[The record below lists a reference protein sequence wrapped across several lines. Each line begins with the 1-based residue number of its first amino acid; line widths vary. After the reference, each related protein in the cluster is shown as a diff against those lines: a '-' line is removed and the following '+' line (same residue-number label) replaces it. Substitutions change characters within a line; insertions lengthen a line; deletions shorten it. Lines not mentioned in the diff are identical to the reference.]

1 MIYGYIRVSSDKQ
14 TVENQRYEIIRFCKK
29 QNMNIDGWIEETISG
44 TRKYD
49 KRALGKLLRRVKT
62 GDMIICSELSRLGRN
77 LFMIMDILYICMNK
91 GCRVWTIK
99 DNYRLGDDIQ
109 SKVLAFAFGL
119 SAEIERNL
127 ISSRTKEALA
137 RKKSEGVVLGRPK
150 GKKSN
155 CENLKLGQ
163 YHDKIMK
170 QYAKGVPIAQIARHF
185 HVSRSTIYRYME
197 RLAMEETEEVES
209 LE

>member
-1 MIYGYIRVSSDKQ
+1 
-14 TVENQRYEIIRFCKK
+14 
-29 QNMNIDGWIEETISG
+29 
-44 TRKYD
+44 
-49 KRALGKLLRRVKT
+49 
-62 GDMIICSELSRLGRN
+62 
-77 LFMIMDILYICMNK
+77 MNK

-137 RKKSEGVVLGRPK
+137 RKKSEGVVMGRPK
-150 GKKSN
+150 GRKSN
-155 CENLKLGQ
+155 CENLKLGR

-197 RLAMEETEEVES
+197 RLAMEETEEVEP
-209 LE
+209 LEWSYRALFQSSTTGNDINVDSGFPGILSPDHSFPKIFLSCILHFDNKSIVV